1 LAGAYDRRRGTAIVD
16 TSKGILVVRQG
27 NAPFLLPGGGA
38 KNNELMIEAA
48 IRELREETGM
58 AAYNIKYLFTFHKSK
73 VFLIR
78 ANGVPKPLHEISQI
92 GYYSPESPLPMSY
105 NTKKIIERYWNQKR
119 T

>member
-16 TSKGILVVRQG
+16 ASKGILVVRQG

-38 KNNELMIEAA
+38 KYDESMIEAA

-58 AAYNIKYLFTFHKSK
+58 TAYNVKYLFTFHKSK
-73 VFLIR
+73 IFLIQ
-78 ANGVPKPLHEISQI
+78 ANGVPKPRHEISQI
-92 GYYSPESPLPMSY
+92 GYYSPESSLPVSY
-105 NTKKIIERYWNQKR
+105 NTKKIIERYWNQRK